1 MTKIIDLQE
10 RLGIL
15 TPNKIIEKMSEY
27 NNLQR
32 VVIIATTEGGDDI
45 IAHSPLTLPELV
57 YMLEDTKLILMTE
70 TEDG

>member
-1 MTKIIDLQE
+1 MAKIIDLQE
-10 RLGIL
+10 RMGVL
-15 TPNKIIEKMSEY
+15 TPSKIIEKMSEY

-32 VVIIATTEGGDDI
+32 IVVIFTTEEGDDI
-45 IAHSPLTLPELV
+45 IGHSPLTLPELV

>member
-10 RLGIL
+10 RMGVL
-15 TPNKIIEKMSEY
+15 TPSKVIQKLTDYDLEN
-27 NNLQR
+27 
-32 VVIIATTEGGDDI
+32 VVVVATTEEGDNI

-70 TEDG
+70 DSDG